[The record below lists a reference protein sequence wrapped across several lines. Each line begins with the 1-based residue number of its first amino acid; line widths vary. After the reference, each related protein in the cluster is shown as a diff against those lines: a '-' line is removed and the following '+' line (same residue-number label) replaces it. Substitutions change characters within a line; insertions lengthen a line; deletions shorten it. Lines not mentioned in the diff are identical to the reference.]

1 MWHKN
6 KQSVD
11 NVTQVGYNVTVITFC
26 LEAKTM
32 AKETI
37 RSRVDSD
44 TKDKAQAIFESLGL
58 SMSDAI
64 RMFLKQ
70 SVLEKGLPFQVK
82 LPNDAA
88 YNQWF
93 IREVE
98 AAVREA
104 DLPGAT
110 FIPHEE
116 MVSKWV
122 KKRQELL
129 AQTGE
134 TSEQ

>member
-1 MWHKN
+1 M
-6 KQSVD
+6 S
-11 NVTQVGYNVTVITFC
+11 
-26 LEAKTM
+26 
-32 AKETI
+32 KETI
-37 RSRVDSD
+37 RARIDSD

-88 YNQWF
+88 HNQWF
-93 IREVE
+93 MREVE

-104 DLPGAT
+104 DIPGAT

-116 MVSKWV
+116 MVSKWDE
-122 KKRQELL
+122 KRQVLL
-129 AQTGE
+129 ARAGE
-134 TSEQ
+134 ISEQ

>member
-1 MWHKN
+1 M
-6 KQSVD
+6 S
-11 NVTQVGYNVTVITFC
+11 
-26 LEAKTM
+26 
-32 AKETI
+32 KETI
-37 RSRVDSD
+37 RSRIDSD

-88 YNQWF
+88 YNHWF
-93 IREVE
+93 MREVE
-98 AAVREA
+98 AAMREA

-110 FIPHEE
+110 FIPHKE
-116 MVSKWV
+116 MVSKWE
-122 KKRQELL
+122 KKRLELL
-129 AQTGE
+129 AQAGE
-134 TSEQ
+134 ISEQ